1 MLSQAKAMLELVL
14 AQDELFERGAKIMK
28 KSLDYY
34 MKEGFTR
41 EEAVLLLAHQGPIA
55 KGSN

>member
-1 MLSQAKAMLELVL
+1 MLSQVKAMLELVL
-14 AQDELFERGAKIMK
+14 AQDELFELGAEIMK

>member
-1 MLSQAKAMLELVL
+1 MLSQVKAMLELVL
-14 AQDELFERGAKIMK
+14 AQDELFELGAKIMK

-41 EEAVLLLAHQGPIA
+41 EEAVLLLAHQGPVA

>member
-14 AQDELFERGAKIMK
+14 AQDELLERGAKIMK